1 METSSPS
8 GHAPRSTQQGAAIGR
23 ALPAAV
29 LAARL
34 QFRVHPLV
42 VAILDE
48 QIRAFLVA
56 IVAQRGAHNVRRV
69 GQVLDNLERERE
81 RARELGSELRTAGC
95 THSPPPGTW
104 SGTVCVRW
112 HCRDTCGPSRCG
124 SVASRAVRCVSGRRE
139 RHRRC
144 RARADCPRPQLEQ
157 LLLLLLSLA
166 SVAMTVCCPNW
177 MALCC

>member
-8 GHAPRSTQQGAAIGR
+8 GPAPRSTQQGAAIGR
-23 ALPAAV
+23 ALLAAV
-29 LAARL
+29 LATRL

-48 QIRAFLVA
+48 QIRTFLVA
-56 IVAQRGAHNVRRV
+56 IVAQCGADNVRRV
-69 GQVLDNLERERE
+69 GKVLDNLERE

-104 SGTVCVRW
+104 SGIACVRW
-112 HCRDTCGPSRCG
+112 HCRDTYGPSRCG
-124 SVASRAVRCVSGRRE
+124 SVASRAVRCVSARTG

-157 LLLLLLSLA
+157 LLLLLLLQA
-166 SVAMTVCCPNW
+166 SVAMAVCCPSW

>member
-1 METSSPS
+1 MSPS
-8 GHAPRSTQQGAAIGR
+8 GPAPRSTQQGAAIGR
-23 ALPAAV
+23 TLLAAV
-29 LAARL
+29 LATRL

-48 QIRAFLVA
+48 QIGAFLVA
-56 IVAQRGAHNVRRV
+56 IVAQCGAHNVRRV

-81 RARELGSELRTAGC
+81 TERVRIELRTVVC

-124 SVASRAVRCVSGRRE
+124 SVASRAVRCVSGRRG

-144 RARADCPRPQLEQ
+144 RARADCPRPQLVQ

-166 SVAMTVCCPNW
+166 SVAMAVCCPNW